1 MDNHDRRYQE
11 KEKFREKRQTRREH
25 DDVPDYICPFCGA
38 ELDPDDM
45 CCTEC
50 GGPRSGI
57 TCPRCGTLNFG
68 SFCSHCNEPLDDLAQ
83 EAVRQAKNDPHFK
96 EAERLAGELAELDRI
111 IADISGSDGAGA
123 TSAGEEPKKLDTSS
137 HLSDA
142 DREALARYNT
152 LFAGIGDIKVKPA
165 APEKKHDKPKEA
177 AEQKQGFS
185 VNAMSLNEAVK
196 KYKEVAEK
204 LQEEL
209 NAMLPDPKATPQ
221 EQRNF
226 FSARKISSAELI
238 SVRQCWVCN
247 YCGCHHNQPSECY
260 KPWMGGK
267 WIMDTELGNLTTT
280 TLYD

>member
-1 MDNHDRRYQE
+1 MDNQNRRYQE
-11 KEKFREKRQTRREH
+11 KEKFREKRQTRIENDNIP
-25 DDVPDYICPFCGA
+25 DDICPFCGA
-38 ELDPDDM
+38 EMDPDDM

-57 TCPRCGTLNFG
+57 KCPKCGTLNFG
-68 SFCSHCNEPLDDLAQ
+68 SFCSHCNEPLDDLAR

-96 EAERLAGELAELDRI
+96 EAERLAGELADLDRI
-111 IADISGSDGAGA
+111 IADLSGEDGEGA
-123 TSAGEEPKKLDTSS
+123 AASGEKPKALDTSTL
-137 HLSDA
+137 LSDA
-142 DREALARYNT
+142 DREALSRYNA
-152 LFAGIGDIKVKPA
+152 LFAGISDIKVKPSA
-165 APEKKHDKPKEA
+165 PGNKPEKPKGETVR
-177 AEQKQGFS
+177 KQGFS
-185 VNAMSLNEAVK
+185 VKGMSLDEAVK

-226 FSARKISSAELI
+226 FSARKISSAELV

-267 WIMDTELGNLTTT
+267 WIMDTELGNRTTT

>member
-1 MDNHDRRYQE
+1 MDNQNRRYQE
-11 KEKFREKRQTRREH
+11 KERSRDKRQERPEH
-25 DDVPDYICPFCGA
+25 DNIADEICPFCGA
-38 ELDPDDM
+38 EMDPDDM

-57 TCPRCGTLNFG
+57 KCPKCGTLNFG
-68 SFCSHCNEPLDDLAQ
+68 SFCSRCNEPLDDLAR

-111 IADISGSDGAGA
+111 IADLSAGDGAAPGGA
-123 TSAGEEPKKLDTSS
+123 EPKKLDTST

-142 DREALARYNT
+142 DREALARYNA
-152 LFAGIGDIKVKPA
+152 LFAGIGDIKVKPSA
-165 APEKKHDKPKEA
+165 NVSRQEGPKEQTA
-177 AEQKQGFS
+177 RKQGFS
-185 VNAMSLNEAVK
+185 VKGMSLDEAVK

-226 FSARKISSAELI
+226 FSARKINSAELI

-260 KPWMGGK
+260 KPWMGGT
-267 WIMDTELGNLTTT
+267 WIMDTQLGNLTTT
-280 TLYD
+280 TLYN